1 MVGSFVYG
9 DFNSNNS
16 GTSMPVEEPSTAS
29 KPVIRDNNG
38 CRICGMFQFA
48 KEL

>member
-9 DFNSNNS
+9 DFNSNHS

-29 KPVIRDNNG
+29 GVKVLSGRVLISEMNRLF
-38 CRICGMFQFA
+38 R
-48 KEL
+48 